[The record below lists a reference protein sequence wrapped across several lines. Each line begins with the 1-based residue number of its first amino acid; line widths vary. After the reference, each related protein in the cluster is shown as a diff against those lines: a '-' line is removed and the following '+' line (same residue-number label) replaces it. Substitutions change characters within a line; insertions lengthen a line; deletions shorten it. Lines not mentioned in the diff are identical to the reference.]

1 MFKKLFVGALVV
13 AAGSVAQAD
22 HHKPGHE
29 MGPCMKDRQAL
40 CADKKGP
47 DMAKCM
53 TENKDK
59 LSAECKAI
67 HEKRMDSME
76 ALQKVCG
83 EDFKKHCGED
93 VKVGGGRK
101 MKCIRDNRDK
111 FSAECKAELDAK
123 KEMHKDMH
131 KKMGKGMFNRK
142 MNKAVPAETATPEEK
157 K

>member
-1 MFKKLFVGALVV
+1 MFKTLLVGSLIV
-13 AAGSVAQAD
+13 AAGSIAQAD

-47 DMAKCM
+47 EIAQCM
-53 TENKDK
+53 TENKEK
-59 LSAECKAI
+59 LSAECKAV
-67 HEKRMDSME
+67 HEKRMDAME

-142 MNKAVPAETATPEEK
+142 MNKAVPTETATPEEK